1 MTRASILSGCLLL
14 SITVAAPKANAE
26 SRRSIGVKVEEVA
39 GGRAYLRPGQGAGIE
54 VGSVVV
60 IRERRYRVIGVT
72 ATHSVIEMRGR
83 ELRPGATGRAQ
94 ASTQAKVAAALP
106 KPKPLSDY
114 ENQWPEPVLPATRQ
128 QPEYVPLGTWSKG
141 EKIDLALSTDVGGTI
156 SLRDTS
162 NSFGKAALRAGL
174 HAEPFKQPIFFDA
187 DVAVQ
192 TWFGGDIQNRAGS
205 SSRPIV
211 RVRQLQFGYGTAVTP
226 QAALGRLPYV
236 AVGVGQ
242 LDGVRVRSPSWKGF
256 SIGAFGGTVPE
267 PLDNRLS
274 TNTARFGAELVYQN
288 DSLDSHPYAAL
299 SAHGSI
305 FMGQIDER
313 RLNAEFG
320 VFPGNAHLGGHF
332 ELSLHDAN
340 NPWRAPRAEVSMAGF
355 DASIRFGLF
364 QISGRFDMRLPE
376 RSLWLT
382 AYLPLGY
389 LCNTAP
395 DPATSTGE
403 QLVCVN
409 SYDHRYFG
417 GLDVSLNFSKV
428 ALYGG
433 ASIVH
438 SQTDDQYDQI
448 TGYLQARFL
457 RIGEIAWADVSIA
470 AYAQSFISDYA
481 ARLGF
486 GVEIGRI
493 AQLSAYY
500 RASINQYDASP
511 SSFFQSS
518 AGGILYLSLRD
529 DLDLGLRSDGIFGPD
544 VRVLVVGSNLTWRPS
559 W

>member
-1 MTRASILSGCLLL
+1 MRKVCLRACGALMWIVALTSG
-14 SITVAAPKANAE
+14 ANAE
-26 SRRSIGVKVEEVA
+26 SRQSVTVKVVEVA
-39 GGRAYLRPGQGAGIE
+39 GGRAYLRPGQDAGIE
-54 VGSVVV
+54 IGSVVV
-60 IRERRYRVIGVT
+60 FRNRRYQVVAVT
-72 ATHSVIEMRGR
+72 RTNSVVELRGR
-83 ELRPGATGRAQ
+83 ELRPGATGRSQ
-94 ASTQAKVAAALP
+94 ASREVKVAAALP
-106 KPKPLSDY
+106 KPKPLSAYQD
-114 ENQWPEPVLPATRQ
+114 QWPEPVLPATKQ
-128 QPEYVPLGTWSKG
+128 EPDYVPLGTWSDG
-141 EKIDLALSTDVGGTI
+141 EKIDLFLSTDVGGTI
-156 SLRDTS
+156 ALSEG
-162 NSFGKAALRAGL
+162 NSFGRAALRAGL
-174 HAEPFKQPIFFDA
+174 HAEPFEQPVFFDV

-192 TWFGGDIQNRAGS
+192 SWFGGDIQNRPGS

-211 RVRQLQFGYGTAVTP
+211 RVRELQFGYGNALTP

-242 LDGVRVRSPSWKGF
+242 LDGVRVRSPSWAGF
-256 SIGAFGGTVPE
+256 SIGAFGGTVPK
-267 PLDNRLS
+267 PLDNYPSLD
-274 TNTARFGAELVYQN
+274 TARFGAELAYQN
-288 DSLDSHPYAAL
+288 DTLDSHPYVAL

-305 FMGQIDER
+305 FMGEIDER
-313 RLNAEFG
+313 RLNAEFD
-320 VFPGNAHLGGHF
+320 VFPGTARVSGHF

-340 NPWRAPRAEVSMAGF
+340 NPWLAPRAEVSMAGL

-395 DPATSTGE
+395 DPTTSTGDA
-403 QLVCVN
+403 LVCVN

-417 GLDVSLNFSKV
+417 GVDLSFTFSRV

-457 RIGEIAWADVSIA
+457 RIGEIGWADVSVA
-470 AYAQSFISDYA
+470 AYAQSFVADYA
-481 ARLGF
+481 ARLGL
-486 GVEIGRI
+486 GVDIGRI
-493 AQLSAYY
+493 AELSAYY

-511 SSFFQSS
+511 DSYFQQS
-518 AGGILYLSLRD
+518 AGGVLYLSLRD
-529 DLDLGLRSDGIFGPD
+529 DLDFGLRADGMFGSD
-544 VRVLVVGSNLTWRPS
+544 VRVLVLGSNLTWRPS